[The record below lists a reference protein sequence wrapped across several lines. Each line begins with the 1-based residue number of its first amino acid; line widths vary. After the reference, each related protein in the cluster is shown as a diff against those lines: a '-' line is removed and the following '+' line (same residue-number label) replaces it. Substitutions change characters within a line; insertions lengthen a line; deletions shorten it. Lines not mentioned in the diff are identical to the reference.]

1 MALQEEINEKKK
13 EIHTDGYPMS
23 IGELIG
29 LYKDNE
35 LDIHPE
41 FQRFFRWTALQK
53 TKLIESIILGIPIP
67 PIFVS
72 QRDDGVWDV
81 IDGLQRLST
90 IFEFVGILKDEQG
103 NTIQPSKMI
112 ETKYLPSL
120 EEKMWDSNEDEC
132 SLNQS
137 QRLDFK
143 REKIGVQIVKKES
156 DPNIKYE
163 LFQRINTLGT
173 KLSDQEL
180 RNCLLIMV
188 NKDFFNW
195 LNDLANYKPFLNCT
209 VLSDK
214 SIKEQYNLELAL
226 RFIIFKNEDIRDM
239 RGFVFLAEFLTEK
252 MTEYAE
258 STTFNKEKE
267 GQIFKDTFDFLNNTL
282 SENTFKRYNFEK
294 DRFEGKFLL
303 SSYEAI
309 GIGVGSNI
317 DEWHTKTIDDTL
329 KEDIKSRA
337 KLLWSNEVYI
347 NNIGSGSNFNTR
359 IPAIVPL
366 GKDIFRP

>member
-1 MALQEEINEKKK
+1 MPLQEEINEKRS

-29 LYKDNE
+29 LYKEDE

-41 FQRFFRWTALQK
+41 FQRFFRWTPLQK

-103 NTIQPSKMI
+103 NTCQPSKLI
-112 ETKYLPSL
+112 KTKYLPSL
-120 EEKMWDSNEDEC
+120 EEKMWESDEDNC

-188 NKDFFNW
+188 NKDFFYW
-195 LNDLANYKPFLNCT
+195 LNDLANYEPFLNCT
-209 VLSDK
+209 VLSEK
-214 SIKEQYNLELAL
+214 SIKEQYNLELSL

-258 STTFNKEKE
+258 SKTFDKEKE
-267 GQIFKDTFDFLNNTL
+267 GQIFRDTFDFLNNTL
-282 SENTFKRYNFEK
+282 SENTFKRYNFER

-317 DEWHTKTIDDTL
+317 DEWNTRIIDDIL
-329 KEDIKSRA
+329 IEDVINRA
-337 KLLWSNEVYI
+337 KSLWSNVTYI
-347 NNIGSGSNFNTR
+347 DNIGSGSNFNTR

-366 GKDIFRP
+366 GKEIFKP

>member
-1 MALQEEINEKKK
+1 
-13 EIHTDGYPMS
+13 MS

-29 LYKDNE
+29 LYKENE

-41 FQRFFRWTALQK
+41 FQRFFRWTQLQK
-53 TKLIESIILGIPIP
+53 TKLIESIFLGIPIP

-90 IFEFVGILKDEQG
+90 IFEFVGILEDEQG
-103 NTIQPSKMI
+103 NICQPSKLVK
-112 ETKYLPSL
+112 TKYLPSL
-120 EEKMWDSNEDEC
+120 EEKMWDSDEIEC
-132 SLNQS
+132 SLNQT
-137 QRLDFK
+137 QRLNFK
-143 REKIGVQIVKKES
+143 REKIGVQIVKRES
-156 DPNIKYE
+156 DPSIKYE

-188 NKDFFNW
+188 NRDFYYW
-195 LNDLANYKPFLNCT
+195 LNDLANYEPFLNCT

-226 RFIIFKNEDIRDM
+226 RFIIFKNEDIRGM

-252 MTEYAE
+252 MIEFAE
-258 STTFNKEKE
+258 STTFNMEKE
-267 GQIFKDTFDFLNNTL
+267 EQVFKDTFDFLNNTL
-282 SENTFKRYNFEK
+282 SENTFKRYNFERH
-294 DRFEGKFLL
+294 RFEGKFLL

-317 DEWHTKTIDDTL
+317 DEWNTKIIDDTL
-329 KEDIKSRA
+329 IEDVKKRA
-337 KLLWSNEVYI
+337 KSLWSNTIYTK
-347 NNIGSGSNFNTR
+347 NIGSGSNFNTR

-366 GKDIFRP
+366 GKEIFRP